1 MKADCIFCKIIAKE
15 IPAAL
20 IAENNEVLVIK
31 DINPKATIH
40 YLIIPKKHFP
50 DLQSLEE
57 QALDETDT
65 LLMGKLMLMAKQL
78 SKDFS
83 IPGFKLIVNNG
94 KEAGQCVFHFH
105 IHFLSGKQLSGF

>member
-1 MKADCIFCKIIAKE
+1 MQKDCIFCKIIAKE
-15 IPAAL
+15 INSSV
-20 IAENNEVLVIK
+20 ITENNDILVIK

-50 DLQSLEE
+50 NLQSLEE
-57 QALDETDT
+57 VDV
-65 LLMGKLMLMAKQL
+65 LLMGKLMLMAKYL
-78 SKDFS
+78 SDTFS
-83 IPGFKLIVNNG
+83 IPAFRLIVNNG